1 MIEPVIAFVAIL
13 ILYALLSGVSH
24 IDEDLVVLAA
34 PPLGLVGIY
43 FLVRII
49 HWAWETPIPFGG

>member
-13 ILYALLSGVSH
+13 ILYAILIGVSH
-24 IDEDLVVLAA
+24 IDEDFGVLAT

-43 FLVRII
+43 FLVRLV
-49 HWAWETPIPFGG
+49 HWAWETPIPFS